1 MQVCSESQPQTADAA
16 HWDATAWLAEAR
28 ALIGASHVLSEDQ
41 GDDVSAFVRDWRG
54 QYQGRALAV
63 LRPGNTEE
71 VQAIVRLAA
80 RSGVAL
86 VPQGGNTGL
95 CGAAVPTAS
104 GRQAVLQLGR
114 LQRIRAIDPEN
125 NTATVEAGC
134 ILQTLQEQA
143 AAAGRLFPLSLGAEG
158 SCQIGGNIATNAGG
172 VQVLRY
178 GNMRELVLGLEVVL
192 PDGERLDL
200 LRGLRKD
207 NTGYDLKQLFIGAEG
222 TLGIITAATVKLFPL
237 PSAEVVAFAGV
248 SSVAQAVQLLGAMR
262 SHLGDRFT
270 AFELISG
277 VAVDLVRHHFPETPR
292 TLEGAWPWYV
302 LMEAADGGSDDS
314 LRDAM
319 QEALMA
325 CMEAGQ
331 LEDVALASNLAQGQ
345 ALWTLR
351 ENISH
356 AQQMDGSNIKHD
368 ISLAIS
374 DIPAYVEQLLARLP
388 QAFPG
393 SRPIVYGHLGDGNLH
408 FNVSAPLGVAP
419 ADWQRQTDAVNQ
431 LLHDAVTAM
440 RGSISAEHGIGQ
452 LKRHELALYK
462 TPVEL
467 EVMRRIKQALDP
479 QGLMNPGKVIPAQ
492 DPSPA

>member
-1 MQVCSESQPQTADAA
+1 MSFDSQ
-16 HWDATAWLAEAR
+16 AWLAEAR
-28 ALIGASHVLSEDQ
+28 ALIGEAHVLSADR
-41 GDDVSAFVRDWRG
+41 GDDLSAYTRDWRNKFEG
-54 QYQGRALAV
+54 PALAV
-63 LRPGNTEE
+63 LRPANTGE

-80 RSGVAL
+80 RTGVHI
-86 VPQGGNTGL
+86 VPQGGNTGM
-95 CGAAVPTAS
+95 CGASVPTAN
-104 GRQAVLQLGR
+104 GPQAILQLGR
-114 LQRIRAIDPEN
+114 LNRILEIDPEN

-178 GNMRELVLGLEVVL
+178 GNMRDLVLGLEVVL

-222 TLGIITAATVKLFPL
+222 TLGIITAATVKLFPA

-248 SSVAQAVQLLGAMR
+248 LSIAQAVRLLGAMR
-262 SHLGDRFT
+262 GRLGERFA

-277 VAVDLVRHHFPETPR
+277 EAIALVRRYFPDTPAP
-292 TLEGAWPWYV
+292 LEGDWPWYV
-302 LMEAADGGSDDS
+302 LMEAADGDSDDA
-314 LRDAM
+314 LREAM
-319 QEALMA
+319 QAALMA
-325 CMEAGQ
+325 CLEEEC
-331 LEDVALASNLAQGQ
+331 LEDVALAGNLAQGQ
-345 ALWTLR
+345 TLWMLR
-351 ENISH
+351 ENITH
-356 AQQMDGSNIKHD
+356 AQQMDGGNIKHD
-368 ISLAIS
+368 IALPIS
-374 DIPAYVEQLLARLP
+374 RIPGFVEQMLPRLL

-393 SRPIVYGHLGDGNLH
+393 ARPIVYGHLGDGNLH
-408 FNVSAPLGVAP
+408 FNVSAPAGMPP
-419 ADWQRQTDAVNQ
+419 ATWQRETDAVNQ
-431 LLHDAVTAM
+431 LIHDAVAAL

-452 LKRHELALYK
+452 LKRHEMPLYK

-479 QGLMNPGKVIPAQ
+479 RGLMNPGKVL
-492 DPSPA
+492 